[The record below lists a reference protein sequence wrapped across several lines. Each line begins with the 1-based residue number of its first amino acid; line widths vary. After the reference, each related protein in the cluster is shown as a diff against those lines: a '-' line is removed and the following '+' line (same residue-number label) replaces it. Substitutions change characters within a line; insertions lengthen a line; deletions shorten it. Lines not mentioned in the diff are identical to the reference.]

1 MDTCRLPWEALFRAL
16 EAMSSKR
23 CRIDLCST
31 VLTELKSLA
40 PYEMGYFFLFDT
52 RGRLSCCE
60 TEGVDERR
68 KRQYFDYYMQIDP
81 CRRASSPSARCIHTD
96 WSRFYDTE
104 FYVDF
109 GRPQGVRYSAGMQLH
124 LDTGALLGVVFLT
137 RSGELDFSPTEL
149 ALLEALCPQV
159 ENLVSLVMAAE
170 DGLLLGWGAGT
181 GRDIAGAIRHPLG
194 PPRVRTPPSGSGLLA
209 RGTEMTGSADPVSA
223 PHARESAHPLNREP
237 LDHLSCRE
245 RQIAGLLCRGYS
257 TKAVASSLLISPAT
271 VYRHVSN
278 IFETLGV
285 HSRAELMALIY
296 DMGRR

>member
-1 MDTCRLPWEALFRAL
+1 MDTCGLPWEAMFRAL
-16 EAMSSKR
+16 EAISSKR

-31 VLTELKSLA
+31 VLTELKSLT
-40 PYEMGYFFLFDT
+40 PYDMGYFFLFDT
-52 RGRLSCCE
+52 RGRLSSCE

-96 WSRFYDTE
+96 WSRFHETE

-124 LDTGALLGVVFLT
+124 LDTGTILGVVFLT
-137 RSGELDFSPTEL
+137 RSAEPDFRPTEL

-159 ENLVSLVMAAE
+159 ENLVTLVVAAE
-170 DGLLLGWGAGT
+170 DGVLLGRGVGT
-181 GRDIAGAIRHPLG
+181 GRDVADASRHRPGLPG
-194 PPRVRTPPSGSGLLA
+194 VPGVRAPS
-209 RGTEMTGSADPVSA
+209 SADG
-223 PHARESAHPLNREP
+223 
-237 LDHLSCRE
+237 LSCRE

-285 HSRAELMALIY
+285 HSRVELMALIS
-296 DMGRR
+296 DMSRR